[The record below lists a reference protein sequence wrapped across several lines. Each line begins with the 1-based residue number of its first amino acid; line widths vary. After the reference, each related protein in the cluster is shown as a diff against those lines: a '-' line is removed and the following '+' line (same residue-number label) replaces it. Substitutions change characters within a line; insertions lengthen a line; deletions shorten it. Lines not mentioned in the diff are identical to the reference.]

1 MGQWLEEFPGQIEL
15 VICNNDEMALG
26 AADALERAEEGR
38 PIRIVGIDGT
48 PQGLEGV
55 KKGKL
60 FGTVRCDIREYA
72 EIIFEIA
79 AAEALGQDVR
89 GQIELTSGIYYECGQ
104 EAVTGEDLQ

>member
-1 MGQWLEEFPGQIEL
+1 M
-15 VICNNDEMALG
+15 
-26 AADALERAEEGR
+26 
-38 PIRIVGIDGT
+38 
-48 PQGLEGV
+48 
-55 KKGKL
+55 
-60 FGTVRCDIREYA
+60 RCDIREYA